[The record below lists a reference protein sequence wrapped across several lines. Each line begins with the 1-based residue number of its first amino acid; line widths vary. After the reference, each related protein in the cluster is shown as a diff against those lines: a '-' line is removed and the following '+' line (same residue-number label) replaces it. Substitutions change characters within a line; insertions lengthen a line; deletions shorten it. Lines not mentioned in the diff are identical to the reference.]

1 MKKKDAE
8 SELEF
13 LDTSKEAKAAGL
25 RRIKRRHYTCPP
37 EMLPQEDKVNIEVS
51 LNPEVAKFVQNDPDR
66 INQILENA
74 MRKTSVARIL
84 LEDEEFIN
92 GIKKKLVA

>member
-13 LDTSKEAKAAGL
+13 LDTSDEAKAAGL
-25 RRIKRRHYTCPP
+25 RRIKRRHYSCPQ
-37 EMLPQEDKVNIEVS
+37 EMLPSEERVNIEVS
-51 LNPEVAKFVQNDPDR
+51 LDREVANFVQNDPHR

-74 MRKTSVARIL
+74 MRNVKVARTL
-84 LEDEEFIN
+84 LDDTEFID
-92 GIKKKLVA
+92 GIKKKLAA